1 MNSIEDKLKKMIVK
15 ASRINISENDI
26 NEKINLVDDLQ
37 LDSIDVMKL
46 IIDIENQ
53 FSILF
58 NEEDLLLDNLSS
70 YGNLLNYIMKLTLK
84 DIVLYLNSFTADILG
99 MHWKMMSF

>member
-1 MNSIEDKLKKMIVK
+1 MNIIEDKLKKMIVK

-70 YGNLLNYIMKLTLK
+70 YGNLLNYIMKLTNK
-84 DIVLYLNSFTADILG
+84 E
-99 MHWKMMSF
+99 K